1 MQGPSHPQESS
12 PVPALSHHGSPRASS
27 RLTLLHLPAQT
38 LLPAHAGTD
47 LAPLQGSTG
56 SPPAQPLGREVRLCQ
71 PPLHCQGNMG
81 KPAEMSWLLVF
92 WFFAKSAHANSP
104 GVRSHSLLWDGADP
118 KHRRVPRE
126 GQGTGKQLPHPEQS
140 CAGQSLS
147 RHPLQHSSLQAS
159 LLAPGM
165 AAHTWTQHLPPPNP
179 PTEGSL
185 RTEKRG

>member
-38 LLPAHAGTD
+38 LLSAHPGTD

-71 PPLHCQGNMG
+71 PSLHCQGNMG

-165 AAHTWTQHLPPPNP
+165 AARAWTQHLPPPNP